1 MKKRSDKNSATSA
14 VAGFVG
20 AINDRIPLPAG
31 VELRSEAEL
40 IIWHQFTRARAR
52 SDWRDMDL
60 ILLAKIV
67 KMEAD
72 IRAAQIELD
81 AMGMMI
87 ENKRGTP
94 IPNQLL
100 SVIDTLERRQ
110 LAVIRSM
117 SLNQT
122 ASDPRTINGSAK
134 VEGEARAALRAL
146 SESTTLPSSILE
158 INFCDIPNPVS
169 FRYFKTSPDIIQLAV
184 MLSVRF
190 SLSRIST
197 DLISQRA
204 SRARYSLTC
213 VT

>member
-1 MKKRSDKNSATSA
+1 M
-14 VAGFVG
+14 G

-40 IIWHQFTRARAR
+40 IIWHLFTRARAR
-52 SDWRDMDL
+52 SDWRDLDL

-87 ENKRGTP
+87 ENKRGAP
-94 IPNQLL
+94 ILNPFL

-117 SLNQT
+117 SLNHT
-122 ASDPRTINGSAK
+122 ASDPRTINGSAQ
-134 VEGEARAALRAL
+134 VEGEARAALRDVGVEGLIAQ
-146 SESTTLPSSILE
+146 
-158 INFCDIPNPVS
+158 PVN
-169 FRYFKTSPDIIQLAV
+169 
-184 MLSVRF
+184 
-190 SLSRIST
+190 
-197 DLISQRA
+197 
-204 SRARYSLTC
+204 
-213 VT
+213 

>member
-31 VELRSEAEL
+31 VELRSESEL
-40 IIWHQFTRARAR
+40 IIWHQFTRARAG

-81 AMGMMI
+81 AMGMMV
-87 ENKRGTP
+87 ENKCGTP
-94 IPNQLL
+94 IPNPLL

-110 LAVIRSM
+110 LAVIRPM
-117 SLNQT
+117 SLNPA

-134 VEGEARAALRAL
+134 VEGEARAALR
-146 SESTTLPSSILE
+146 ESVL
-158 INFCDIPNPVS
+158 
-169 FRYFKTSPDIIQLAV
+169 RG
-184 MLSVRF
+184 
-190 SLSRIST
+190 
-197 DLISQRA
+197 
-204 SRARYSLTC
+204 
-213 VT
+213 

>member
-14 VAGFVG
+14 VVGFVG

-40 IIWHQFTRARAR
+40 IIWHQFTPARAR

-81 AMGMMI
+81 AMGTMV
-87 ENKRGTP
+87 ENKHGTP
-94 IPNQLL
+94 IPNPPL
-100 SVIDTLERRQ
+100 SVMDTLEWRQ

-122 ASDPRTINGSAK
+122 AYDPRTLNGS
-134 VEGEARAALRAL
+134 
-146 SESTTLPSSILE
+146 
-158 INFCDIPNPVS
+158 
-169 FRYFKTSPDIIQLAV
+169 
-184 MLSVRF
+184 
-190 SLSRIST
+190 
-197 DLISQRA
+197 
-204 SRARYSLTC
+204 
-213 VT
+213 

>member
-60 ILLAKIV
+60 ILLAKVV

-81 AMGMMI
+81 AMGMMV

-94 IPNQLL
+94 IPNSLL
-100 SVIDTLERRQ
+100 SVIDVLKRRQ
-110 LAVIRSM
+110 LMVIRSM
-117 SLNQT
+117 SINKT
-122 ASDPRTINGSAK
+122 ASDPRMINGSAK
-134 VEGEARAALRAL
+134 VEGEVRAALRDVGV
-146 SESTTLPSSILE
+146 EG
-158 INFCDIPNPVS
+158 
-169 FRYFKTSPDIIQLAV
+169 
-184 MLSVRF
+184 
-190 SLSRIST
+190 
-197 DLISQRA
+197 LIAQP
-204 SRARYSLTC
+204 TH
-213 VT
+213 